1 MIFRVSIGEIV
12 CLLDD
17 ELDERPTPEHA
28 RDYLKVCGDEVVRV
42 YESLPVEAMTS
53 GAEDDDEA

>member
-1 MIFRVSIGEIV
+1 MIFRVSIGDIA

-28 RDYLKVCGDEVVRV
+28 RDYLKACGDEVVRV
-42 YESLPVEAMTS
+42 YEALPVEAMTS
-53 GAEDDDEA
+53 GEDDEA

>member
-12 CLLDD
+12 ALLDD
-17 ELDERPTPEHA
+17 ELNERPTPEHA

-42 YESLPVEAMTS
+42 YEALPVEATT
-53 GAEDDDEA
+53 GDDSDET

>member
-12 CLLDD
+12 SLLDD
-17 ELDERPTPEHA
+17 ELNERPTPEHA

-42 YESLPVEAMTS
+42 YEALPVEATTT
-53 GAEDDDEA
+53 GDDNDET